1 MQRSMV
7 RYENLTC
14 YLLVVATVVEF
25 VVHAILIVDGVGC
38 LLSSR
43 KLVWFTDDGICGE
56 GFMICT

>member
-14 YLLVVATVVEF
+14 YLFLVVSEVGV

-38 LLSSR
+38 LLSYR

-56 GFMICT
+56 GYMICT